1 VITSVTNSNNYYQ
14 NPVSNNNQ
22 ATGNTATQAS
32 PQDESATV
40 TISPEARQLSEGAL
54 DGLSSSPMTR
64 ELPQELWGAMSQGSR
79 NRWLESQTEFQQ
91 TFNQASTEHSARLLA
106 EQFRTQLFL
115 NLTYNPEVR
124 AFHEAGNI
132 VLHGQLAE
140 DFERFTQ
147 QLNEESD
154 MNVSDLPQ
162 GETLPNSMQGGM
174 LGGIWNMMSQEGRD
188 IWSNFQER
196 MSQEFNQVSTE
207 HSARLL
213 VEQFRLQMFL
223 NLTYNPES
231 RAFYEAGNIVFHGQ
245 LAEDFERFNQLRSGE
260 ATEANPNTPSVELP
274 EYSNVPDIPAFDNIN
289 LTNQNNAMMLE
300 LFNSLNNTTTQNNTE
315 EDNPIMRIF
324 GAHNLA

>member
-1 VITSVTNSNNYYQ
+1 MISPVTNSNNHYQ

-22 ATGNTATQAS
+22 ATGSAAIQAP

-40 TISPEARQLSEGAL
+40 TISLEARQLSEGAL
-54 DGLSSSPMTR
+54 DGLSSNSMAR
-64 ELPQELWGAMSQGSR
+64 ELPQELWGTMSQGSR
-79 NRWLESQTEFQQ
+79 NRWLESQAEFQQ
-91 TFNQASTEHSARLLA
+91 TFNQVSTEHSARLLA

-147 QLNEESD
+147 QLDEESD

-162 GETLPNSMQGGM
+162 GETLPNTMQGGM
-174 LGGIWNMMSQEGRD
+174 LGEIWNVMSQEGRD

-223 NLTYNPES
+223 NLTYNPDS
-231 RAFYEAGNIVFHGQ
+231 REFYEAGNIVFHGQ
-245 LAEDFERFNQLRSGE
+245 LAEDFERFNQLLSE
-260 ATEANPNTPSVELP
+260 AAAEANPTLPPVEIP
-274 EYSNVPDIPAFDNIN
+274 EYSNVSDIPAFDNTN
-289 LTNQNNAMMLE
+289 LANPNNAMMLE
-300 LFNSLNNTTTQNNTE
+300 LFNSLNNVNTQNNTE
-315 EDNPIMRIF
+315 ENNPIMRIF